1 MGGKQDS
8 IGVRLHEAVGLPEPE
23 QEQTPGETRKPLFP
37 QRHSTNNNRGH
48 ISDPLISIAIRS
60 RCLLHAAAKIFP
72 LRSLFPCPLLGHISE
87 SFISVE
93 CVALLRH
100 HFVFCPHAA
109 SCKMLR
115 KELLGI
121 RNIKTMLPVGASP
134 TVGEQGYRSV
144 KDRELG
150 IRFDPLASL
159 SSAAQLAREG
169 TF

>member
-1 MGGKQDS
+1 MLAACRCQNLS
-8 IGVRLHEAVGLPEPE
+8 FEVALPLSAVGPYFRILHLC
-23 QEQTPGETRKPLFP
+23 RMC
-37 QRHSTNNNRGH
+37 
-48 ISDPLISIAIRS
+48 SIA
-60 RCLLHAAAKIFP
+60 
-72 LRSLFPCPLLGHISE
+72 
-87 SFISVE
+87 
-93 CVALLRH
+93 
-100 HFVFCPHAA
+100 AA
-109 SCKMLR
+109 SLR
-115 KELLGI
+115 LLPPCCIVQNVAKGVTGLTI

>member
-37 QRHSTNNNRGH
+37 QRCSHLKSFNLYLYPVAMLAARRCQ
-48 ISDPLISIAIRS
+48 SLSFEVALPLSAVGPYFRILHLCRMCSIA
-60 RCLLHAAAKIFP
+60 
-72 LRSLFPCPLLGHISE
+72 
-87 SFISVE
+87 
-93 CVALLRH
+93 
-100 HFVFCPHAA
+100 AA
-109 SCKMLR
+109 SLR
-115 KELLGI
+115 LLPPCCIVQNVAKGVTGLTI